1 MAAQVRL
8 VAQHALN
15 YSSTKT
21 GANIRANL
29 GQDVLEA
36 NVRFPEKTEADG
48 TVVFAEKVLDKC
60 PESIKRDLIEHL
72 RNHGHVRDEISFD
85 ISTPVAEKK

>member
-1 MAAQVRL
+1 MNAKVRL

-21 GANIRANL
+21 GANIRADL

-36 NVRFPEKTEADG
+36 KVRFPEG
-48 TVVFAEKVLDKC
+48 TDAKGDVVFVEKVLDKC
-60 PESIKRDLIEHL
+60 PDNIKIDLIEHL
-72 RNHGHVRDEISFD
+72 RNHGHVRDEVSFEA
-85 ISTPVAEKK
+85 PAAVEKK